1 MIKNEDV
8 SIGIN
13 KKVIPKFKS
22 PRAVHEVLRN
32 DRFMVKD
39 NQGFQ
44 HSDRA

>member
-22 PRAVHEVLRN
+22 PRAVHEVLPN
-32 DRFMVKD
+32 DRSVLKEL
-39 NQGFQ
+39 Q
-44 HSDRA
+44 